1 MPGKIAPVE
10 TLARVQELIDGGTSA
25 RAAAKILAAEGV
37 PAVGPRRAWHHENV
51 GWCLDEI
58 DRRAGAVAT
67 WGLTPQ
73 LRARLAAQ
81 GQEIED
87 IISAVMRRLGE
98 RAQAAVEAAM
108 ETIQR
113 AADRQAA
120 AVRWRVGHL
129 WTWFVLGGLCV
140 CLGLASVGWGI
151 GDALAGRITSAAEEL
166 AGLTLAIEEQQETV
180 RLLGEKTGGISV
192 VERADSFRL
201 RWSAGSEPQQ
211 RKRGGWEVVVKK

>member
-10 TLARVQELIDGGTSA
+10 TLARVQALIDGGSSA

-58 DRRAGAVAT
+58 DRRAGAAAT

-81 GQEIED
+81 GEEIED
-87 IISAVMRRLGE
+87 IISTVMRPLGE
-98 RAQAAVEAAM
+98 RAQAAIETAIA
-108 ETIQR
+108 TIQR
-113 AADRQAA
+113 AANQQAA
-120 AVRWRVGHL
+120 AVWRIFGRV
-129 WTWFVLGGLCV
+129 WAWVVLGGLCV
-140 CLGLASVGWGI
+140 CLGLAGVGWGL
-151 GDALAGRITSAAEEL
+151 GEALAGRITSAAEEL
-166 AGLTLAIEEQQETV
+166 AGLTLAIEEQRETV

-201 RWSAGSEPQQ
+201 RWPAGSEPQQ
-211 RKRGGWEVVVKK
+211 RRRGGWEVVVKK